1 MSEQSAI
8 DRAAYAAVDE
18 ALRTAPLAVV
28 PPTLAPAVMRRVR
41 GLTAAPRFRL
51 VWLDYALSLFA
62 AGLAGLLLLLWQ
74 AVPAWLTPR
83 LQLEILHWS
92 YYTPPAALWG
102 ALVSGL
108 GLAVAVM
115 VTVAV
120 LLVRPRFR
128 LTRQ

>member
-1 MSEQSAI
+1 MNEPSAT

-18 ALRTAPLAVV
+18 ALRTAPLGAV
-28 PPTLAPAVMRRVR
+28 PPALVPAVMARVR
-41 GLTAAPRFRL
+41 GLVAAPRFRL

-74 AVPAWLTPR
+74 AVPAWLAPR
-83 LQLEILHWS
+83 LQLEVLHWS

-108 GLAVAVM
+108 GLAAVAV
-115 VTVAV
+115 VTVGI
-120 LLVRPRFR
+120 LLVRPRF
-128 LTRQ
+128 TR